1 MMECFLFQIA
11 EDYDFVPTKFVE
23 DYCSGCT
30 VSTMKRAQR
39 VTATLQ
45 PILTSNFMER
55 LQVIDN
61 SDRIARALNIS
72 GATSN

>member
-11 EDYDFVPTKFVE
+11 EDYDFVPKKFVE

-30 VSTMKRAQR
+30 FSTMKRAQR

-61 SDRIARALNIS
+61 SDRIARALNVF